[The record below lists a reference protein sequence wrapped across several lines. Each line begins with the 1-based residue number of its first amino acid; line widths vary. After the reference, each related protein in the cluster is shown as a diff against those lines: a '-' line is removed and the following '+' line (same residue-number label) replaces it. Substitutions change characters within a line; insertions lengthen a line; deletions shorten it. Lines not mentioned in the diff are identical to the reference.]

1 MAIGEEGD
9 GDAGEGEEEKGGEEE
24 EGEDEE
30 ERVLPLGEESEDRRH
45 EWKGGRRLGEYFC
58 WGSCLDGEIKV
69 GRMTPLS
76 RRGVATGK

>member
-45 EWKGGRRLGEYFC
+45 GWKGGRE
-58 WGSCLDGEIKV
+58 EI
-69 GRMTPLS
+69 
-76 RRGVATGK
+76 RGVFLSGELFGWRN